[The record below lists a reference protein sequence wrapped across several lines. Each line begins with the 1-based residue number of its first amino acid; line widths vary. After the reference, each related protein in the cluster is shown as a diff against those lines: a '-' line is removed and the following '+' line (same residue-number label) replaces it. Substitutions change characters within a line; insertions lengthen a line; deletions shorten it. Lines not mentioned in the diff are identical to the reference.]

1 MCNLNKENSCT
12 TKIDMKAEKTILNI
26 FITCIR
32 RSMIRLNYDNKCE
45 LHWTTYERTK
55 QLLNIA

>member
-1 MCNLNKENSCT
+1 MKE
-12 TKIDMKAEKTILNI
+12 EKPILNI

-32 RSMIRLNYDNKCE
+32 RSMFRLNYDNKCE